1 MLDSGGR
8 TEWQKHTRDLKLVRL
23 GFMGEGG
30 HENNGAIFRPVDLAV
45 DFFKSNGLL
54 STLC

>member
-1 MLDSGGR
+1 
-8 TEWQKHTRDLKLVRL
+8 
-23 GFMGEGG
+23 MGEGG